1 MQKFLYIQMKYN
13 RPPAGDMWPNTDEPD
28 EPEWV
33 QNERTQFENYRDKN
47 KDGRMDRSE
56 VRDWILPP
64 DYDHAEAEAKHLVFE
79 SDANRVS
86 CLRRSLFTV
95 WCRLTGFILS
105 LSYRS

>member
-1 MQKFLYIQMKYN
+1 
-13 RPPAGDMWPNTDEPD
+13 MWPNTDEPD

-33 QNERTQFENYRDKN
+33 QNERTQFQNYRDKN

-86 CLRRSLFTV
+86 YLRRSQLHCGVDQRF
-95 WCRLTGFILS
+95 S
-105 LSYRS
+105 LNFSNRS